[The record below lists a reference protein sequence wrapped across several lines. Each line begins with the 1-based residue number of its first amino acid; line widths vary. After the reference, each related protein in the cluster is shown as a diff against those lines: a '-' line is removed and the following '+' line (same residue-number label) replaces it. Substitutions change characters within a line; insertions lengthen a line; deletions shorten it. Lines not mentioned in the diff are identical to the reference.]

1 MPRLELTKWTGRV
14 RTQVAAPSLELHQ
27 KRNRRYRVR
36 VLDACERDRA
46 KARND
51 VGVGEPIKAI
61 NAVRRPECD
70 AHAGFGFAPNKL
82 DQATTQRA
90 TQQRVLAP
98 NSVFISR

>member
-1 MPRLELTKWTGRV
+1 MFGRKLLRHLLNFIRSV
-14 RTQVAAPSLELHQ
+14 IVGIAS
-27 KRNRRYRVR
+27 R

-61 NAVRRPECD
+61 NAVRRLECD